1 MELLQ
6 IEQAASLL
14 LQQDWILLLCHQSPD
29 GDTIGSGYGLCQALH
44 QLGKH
49 AAVICTDPIPR
60 KMGFVTKGLNPSLLF
75 PPESAQFIVSV
86 DIADVKLM
94 GSALSVYQEAGK
106 VDLAIDHHLSHK
118 PYAKRLLLGGAAANC
133 QIIYDL
139 IGKMGIA
146 CTPAIAS
153 CLYLGISTDTG
164 CFRFSNTEPR
174 THQIAAELME
184 LGANWFEIN
193 WDMFEVKTQ
202 AQLTLEQEVLKTL
215 RFYCGGKAAALVI
228 TQELLAKAGADYEDT
243 ERLVNIPRSIEGV
256 EIGATLK
263 ERPEGGFK
271 VSLRTGET
279 VDASQICAVFGG
291 GGHKRAA
298 GCLIKQTAEETLNL
312 LSKEFEKAFQ
322 KAFCTNSERM

>member
-44 QLGKH
+44 QLGRY

-60 KMGFVTKGLNPSLLF
+60 KMDFVTKGLNPSLLF
-75 PPESAQFIVSV
+75 PPESARFVVSV
-86 DIADVKLM
+86 DIADTKLM
-94 GSALSVYQEAGK
+94 GDALSAYQEPGR
-106 VDLAIDHHLSHK
+106 VDLAIDHHPSHK
-118 PYAKRLLLGGAAANC
+118 PFAKRLLLRGEEAANC

-139 IGKMGIA
+139 LGKMGIA
-146 CTPAIAS
+146 CTPEIAG

-164 CFRFSNTEPR
+164 CFRFSNTQPR
-174 THQIAAELME
+174 THQIAAELMK
-184 LGANWFEIN
+184 LGAGWFEIN
-193 WDMFEVKTQ
+193 RDMFEIKTQ
-202 AQLTLEQEVLKTL
+202 AQMTLEQEALKTL
-215 RFYCGGKAAALVI
+215 RYYCHGKAASLVI
-228 TQELLAKAGADYEDT
+228 TQELLAKAGADYEET

-256 EIGATLK
+256 EIGAVLK

-271 VSLRTGET
+271 VSLRTGES
-279 VDASQICAVFGG
+279 VDASRICAVFGG

-298 GCLIKQTAEETLNL
+298 GCLIKQDAEQALGL
-312 LSKEFEKAFQ
+312 LSQEFEKALQ
-322 KAFCTNSERM
+322 